1 VAKDPRG
8 NTLGRGTEI
17 TLILK
22 EDAQDLLNQEKLEEI
37 ISHHSEFITFPIY
50 LHKKTTEMVEVAAK
64 SEDKEKKVG
73 EDGLEV
79 EEEDDEEE
87 EAKPTT
93 EKVEK
98 WDYHRMNSNV
108 AIWSREKDDIT
119 IEEYQKFYKV
129 RCKRRLLHTTAADVT
144 VAHNTLS
151 VCSFSCR

>member
-1 VAKDPRG
+1 
-8 NTLGRGTEI
+8 
-17 TLILK
+17 
-22 EDAQDLLNQEKLEEI
+22 
-37 ISHHSEFITFPIY
+37 
-50 LHKKTTEMVEVAAK
+50 MVEVAAK

-129 RCKRRLLHTTAADVT
+129 RCKRRLLHTTVADVT
-144 VAHNTLS
+144 VAYNTLS
-151 VCSFSCR
+151 VCTFSCR